1 VVCHE
6 GDSAPAAAAWSSS
19 TSCAGTHT
27 KCKAGFVQ
35 TATSGAA
42 CLPCSHG
49 GEAAAADVAVAVPNA
64 IACTASTAQPG
75 YYWTA
80 SNAATRHEASGCIA
94 GYVQTTGGVATQGD
108 AVTRTPAD
116 QPGKCEA
123 CTHSGT
129 SSQTAFVATGAHSAL
144 CTASSSNP
152 GYAFATTSTSGYA
165 SSVVLHKALGCLV
178 NFVQT
183 AGDATDGNSAN
194 LCKPCKVGSR
204 LTSTAAS
211 AAGGAATAADFLAI
225 GSATGVCT
233 LTGYTFPTQAQIR
246 LDTATWAVANVAT
259 GCAVNYVQ
267 TAVETC
273 TACSNSGV
281 VHDALFQS
289 SQSDVTSTCYAAGY
303 TFSTGV
309 AASTGCAANYIQTA
323 GSATTGTCTACP
335 TGATKAAATWAAEG
349 TSKAG
354 WGKCVQTG
362 YTFDNGVAA
371 ATGCAANYVQT
382 ASATCSLC
390 DGSAT
395 TSATLFSATAATC
408 TKTGWTFGAGGTS
421 ATTAHRP
428 TACPAN
434 YILTGSGATATCT
447 ACPTIGGVAGTRAS
461 SASDNK
467 CVIAGYV
474 FSAADI
480 EPTGCA
486 ANYVQTAGGI
496 KGTATNACTQCAQN
510 IGGVATDDAT
520 ASAQNFA
527 ASNAVAAVAT
537 VEGTSGGSVA
547 VANTAWAQCARTG
560 YTFANGDAE
569 PTGCAAGYVQ
579 SAGGVKGTATNA
591 CSQCKV
597 TDTANT
603 NLKTAALFAA
613 DFGKCASTGYTF
625 ATGSAT
631 PSGCTTNYVQT
642 AGTNAATGVCTLCT
656 NGGAA
661 TATAFGASS
670 AYGTCSQAGF
680 SYTAQTGNCLE
691 NYHVSGGKCIPCA
704 AGTTLAA
711 STGGVSSDTTCSGTA
726 TGCAAGSIQTGAT
739 ACTVCEKSGTSTAT
753 TSFASASTGYGTC
766 SATGY
771 TFEKGKAYP
780 IGCAAGYV
788 QSAGGVAAASPSTAN
803 VCSMCS
809 NSGTSTASLFA
820 AADSNGRYLG
830 RCSATG
836 YLFDEHH
843 TSTGCAVG
851 YVQTA
856 TYTAASGTTAAIANT
871 CTACPAS
878 GTAASARW
886 SVATA
891 DRSTCTGATN
901 GYTYSP
907 GSVTATGC
915 ATGYYE
921 SAAGVCTLC
930 DATARS
936 CLLRSAKVPTFGTPT
951 RLVQGFSVQITNFDA
966 TYTWAGTATASGTVS
981 ISSTG
986 LVTVTG
992 VAHTTASVATITA
1005 TKKGFVTGSAAT
1017 ASTTSL
1023 NDPGS
1028 YQSYHSYTP
1037 PTVAAALPADATTTA
1052 LATYTAEVKV
1062 QMTLAGMS
1070 KTDFETTAVQTALKK
1085 GFARSYGVAQ
1095 NQISFTNIVSA
1106 RRLAARRLAGGV
1118 SFTVVVKVAPS
1129 AKAAL
1134 RSTIAATP
1142 TATLVNTLKAE
1153 MVSAGQASKIS
1164 STFGATQ
1171 TLVAEPTTAPV
1182 VAVTGAASQCSLTVA
1197 AVLVALAMHA

>member
-1 VVCHE
+1 M
-6 GDSAPAAAAWSSS
+6 G
-19 TSCAGTHT
+19 
-27 KCKAGFVQ
+27 
-35 TATSGAA
+35 
-42 CLPCSHG
+42 
-49 GEAAAADVAVAVPNA
+49 
-64 IACTASTAQPG
+64 
-75 YYWTA
+75 
-80 SNAATRHEASGCIA
+80 
-94 GYVQTTGGVATQGD
+94 
-108 AVTRTPAD
+108 
-116 QPGKCEA
+116 
-123 CTHSGT
+123 
-129 SSQTAFVATGAHSAL
+129 
-144 CTASSSNP
+144 
-152 GYAFATTSTSGYA
+152 
-165 SSVVLHKALGCLV
+165 
-178 NFVQT
+178 
-183 AGDATDGNSAN
+183 
-194 LCKPCKVGSR
+194 
-204 LTSTAAS
+204 
-211 AAGGAATAADFLAI
+211 
-225 GSATGVCT
+225 
-233 LTGYTFPTQAQIR
+233 
-246 LDTATWAVANVAT
+246 
-259 GCAVNYVQ
+259 
-267 TAVETC
+267 
-273 TACSNSGV
+273 
-281 VHDALFQS
+281 
-289 SQSDVTSTCYAAGY
+289 
-303 TFSTGV
+303 
-309 AASTGCAANYIQTA
+309 
-323 GSATTGTCTACP
+323 
-335 TGATKAAATWAAEG
+335 
-349 TSKAG
+349 
-354 WGKCVQTG
+354 
-362 YTFDNGVAA
+362 
-371 ATGCAANYVQT
+371 
-382 ASATCSLC
+382 
-390 DGSAT
+390 
-395 TSATLFSATAATC
+395 
-408 TKTGWTFGAGGTS
+408 
-421 ATTAHRP
+421 
-428 TACPAN
+428 
-434 YILTGSGATATCT
+434 
-447 ACPTIGGVAGTRAS
+447 
-461 SASDNK
+461 
-467 CVIAGYV
+467 
-474 FSAADI
+474 
-480 EPTGCA
+480 
-486 ANYVQTAGGI
+486 
-496 KGTATNACTQCAQN
+496 
-510 IGGVATDDAT
+510 
-520 ASAQNFA
+520 
-527 ASNAVAAVAT
+527 
-537 VEGTSGGSVA
+537 
-547 VANTAWAQCARTG
+547 
-560 YTFANGDAE
+560 
-569 PTGCAAGYVQ
+569 
-579 SAGGVKGTATNA
+579 
-591 CSQCKV
+591 
-597 TDTANT
+597 
-603 NLKTAALFAA
+603 
-613 DFGKCASTGYTF
+613 
-625 ATGSAT
+625 
-631 PSGCTTNYVQT
+631 
-642 AGTNAATGVCTLCT
+642 
-656 NGGAA
+656 
-661 TATAFGASS
+661 
-670 AYGTCSQAGF
+670 
-680 SYTAQTGNCLE
+680 
-691 NYHVSGGKCIPCA
+691 
-704 AGTTLAA
+704 
-711 STGGVSSDTTCSGTA
+711 
-726 TGCAAGSIQTGAT
+726 
-739 ACTVCEKSGTSTAT
+739 
-753 TSFASASTGYGTC
+753 
-766 SATGY
+766 
-771 TFEKGKAYP
+771 
-780 IGCAAGYV
+780 V

-856 TYTAASGTTAAIANT
+856 TYTAACGTTAAIANT

-891 DRSTCTGATN
+891 DRSACTGATN

-966 TYTWAGTATASGTVS
+966 TYTWA
-981 ISSTG
+981 
-986 LVTVTG
+986 G

-1118 SFTVVVKVAPS
+1118 SFTVVVQVAPS